1 MTDAELTESA
11 AEAAQTAVPAASTV
25 PAGADLQR
33 EETVPAAAAEAAET
47 VAAAAK
53 KVAKA
58 AVHAKPRKRRT
69 ALKGALAGCAAF
81 VLALIILQIAL
92 PGQSSV
98 DKGMNCGYVYS
109 GAKSSSV
116 AFNLAADADDSYL
129 LFGSSELST
138 SAKAVPEVPAAI
150 FADYDFGL
158 DLTYVGEA
166 FDQSLWQAIALGAYA
181 PAYDKD
187 RVVLIVSPGWFTN
200 GGMDNET
207 FGLRFSYSLYREF
220 CDNDAI
226 SEASKAYVIQR
237 LAEQGID
244 EATIQAGLRT
254 APQDY
259 LNDLVFAAK
268 DDLSLRRDLKEVRAK
283 GIDTSQ
289 KEKAPDFDTLRAW
302 ALEDAKSASTNDWGI
317 QDAYYE
323 KNIVPEMDRL
333 KGLHADETYLNTP
346 EYNDFIFFLKIAQET
361 GLKPLIVISPV
372 QGDFYDL
379 EGISESTR
387 EGCYE
392 RIRAICE
399 RYGVDYADFSGS
411 EYEKYF
417 LCDGVHF
424 GWLGWVAVEEAI
436 YDFVNEN

>member
-1 MTDAELTESA
+1 MTESEVTESA
-11 AEAAQTAVPAASTV
+11 AK
-25 PAGADLQR
+25 
-33 EETVPAAAAEAAET
+33 AAET
-47 VAAAAK
+47 AVNAAT

-58 AVHAKPRKRRT
+58 AAHAKPRKQRT

-81 VLALIILQIAL
+81 VLALVVLQIAL
-92 PGQSSV
+92 PSQSSV
-98 DKGMNCGYVYS
+98 DQGMNCGYVYS

-116 AFNLAADADDSYL
+116 EFNLAADADDSYL

-138 SAKAVPEVPAAI
+138 SASAVPEVPASI
-150 FADYDFGL
+150 FAGYDFGL

-166 FDQSLWQAIALGAYA
+166 YDQSLWQAIALGAYA
-181 PAYDKD
+181 PEYDKD
-187 RVVLIVSPGWFTN
+187 RVVLIVSPGWFTD

-207 FGLRFSYSLYREF
+207 FGLRFSYNLYREF
-220 CDNDAI
+220 CNNDAI
-226 SEASKAYVIQR
+226 SDASKAYVMQR

-244 EATIQAGLRT
+244 EATIQAGMRT

-268 DDLSLRRDLKEVRAK
+268 DDLSLRRDLKEVRKKAV
-283 GIDTSQ
+283 DTSK
-289 KEKAPDFDTLRAW
+289 KEQAPDFDTLRAW
-302 ALEDAKSASTNDWGI
+302 ALEDAKAASTNDWGI

-323 KNIVPEMDRL
+323 KNVVPEMDRL
-333 KGLHADETYLNTP
+333 KDLHADETYLDTP

-361 GLKPLIVISPV
+361 GLKPLVVISPV

-379 EGISESTR
+379 EGISKTTR
-387 EGCYE
+387 QGCYE
-392 RIRAICE
+392 RIRAICDL
-399 RYGVDYADFSGS
+399 YGAEYADFSDA

-417 LCDGVHF
+417 LCDVVHF
-424 GWLGWVAVEEAI
+424 GWTGWVAVEEAI